1 MQVARMTPAA
11 TDSIGKRNGG
21 GTTNAGRKFKRRL
34 VTHPSPGNATNMNKA
49 TTPVAMAWGSGQQT
63 LVASNKLGDNYERP
77 RMTRNMVG
85 HSLSPERQ
93 RPPSSTKAVHRRLN
107 PIQAVGAAEGTF
119 IPVPDSVLYEPYSRR
134 PLKAIDLSIW
144 QDHLST
150 LMVEDLLRRN
160 SSFSKLSLRGARRGS
175 DMLALIARHF
185 GRTVTDLD
193 VSDSTMVD
201 VEWLK
206 TLGAATDCP
215 AIASLTAA
223 RCSGITNKGVEI
235 LARKKGPSLL
245 ALRVPGCEAVSDD
258 GVEFVAKHCRNLC
271 SIDLS
276 GCPRVRDR
284 SVFAISALTGLQDIA
299 LDGCAEVSDDAF
311 RQLFT
316 SVTQLKSLSIRGCA
330 SVSEEGLKFMHE
342 MPVPWGTRKHRN
354 CALLHTLRLGHNS
367 NISDEF
373 MMMVPVVCPH
383 LRVLEVTSC
392 PLVGG
397 DQAMGKIGGLL
408 ELEEVTLEV
417 LPRVSDQGIREFFCD
432 LPRKALKRLSLVG
445 CTKVTDV
452 SLKCIAKSAR
462 ALHELRLDR
471 NVSVTDRGLGY
482 LAKGLAANLR
492 LLQATHLGMINDGG
506 VRLLS
511 RKCLQLTNIDISYC
525 LRISPACFLGLR
537 RLRLLEFLGLSSCHG
552 LFNSGDERS
561 GSGGVSGEVPLHE
574 MYPIASALDAAEFYK
589 LRRLELADQPDL
601 TDAALLAV
609 AKRNCRTLAF
619 LNVSRC
625 SKITSGGVTEAV
637 KVLTSLKRLDVT
649 GCDLIKTGDVD
660 SFAGCVAPAL
670 LLSRAHVDAD
680 GFDGLHCCASAED
693 ARSRREAGNAVR
705 REELGVRAIQRAL
718 RGYRKREKEENE
730 TSWKH
735 SQLHAAASTIQL
747 WVLRYMARKILAARA
762 MRRARLMISVFKWRR
777 RTREARSWNL
787 AAHHGDRKLKAR
799 TVRYWRASCVED
811 MADASDL
818 AERGEVFFE
827 HMVLS
832 THLRAWIRFVAPL
845 RARRVAAEG
854 RADACW
860 RARTRESLF
869 RRWRGNVRRIKSRQ
883 ARWVGEVLLT
893 VLPVE
898 MRNSSRQ
905 RPGVESAVMF
915 HRRRTLRKAW
925 WAFLSLNEELAN
937 LQQRFRTFD
946 KANRPRVLRRNFARL
961 REGVHLQKWKREAKA
976 KADKVAAL
984 SRQRRSFRGLHQGA
998 AVAAS
1003 SRVLRARADTFST
1016 RTLVAQGWKSLRDH
1030 PAEKKI
1036 LRGLIELWQQRAM
1049 SHRDEVLKRK
1059 GVRRLEYQL
1068 RRHMQIKIKTAKIM
1082 SNFMTTT
1089 ITTCFM
1095 AWKHHHRTLKNASA
1109 TIKAQENKLLLE
1121 RVFTSWMEC
1130 TVGIDADEE
1139 TRGDSV
1145 SSAAAT
1151 AKPSELAQEQPASA
1165 VEMLLMDDMTVE
1177 EAQYSSELHT
1187 QQQQDLEQQPQEPHD
1202 YPEQHKDDE
1211 SEPPM
1216 QRETAEERDDTGTAV
1231 VEHPQ
1236 EWNPAAVSIQAAW
1249 RGYSARKAYEEERVT
1264 RQWAAVKVQSFF
1276 RARRARRLFNKQMR
1290 YKHIRDMVREE
1301 READEMAVHDRESLK
1316 LMKYERALCT
1326 IGRVFLGYQG
1336 RKIARERRRQLR
1348 LEEAGKRFAE
1358 REEALRRHEETQRR
1372 LEVLRKDERLAATII
1387 QAAYRSRL
1395 ARKRVARIREDNR
1408 RTRAATMIQQMIR
1421 FRGARHEAAARKRH
1435 LGRTAYVHLGRQRQ
1449 ALFLRLVGLRN
1460 RRSQRPAIRLLRKV
1474 GADLMGF
1481 TTAMRIQRKDLR
1493 EGARLAWQEFETH
1506 REAFRTCGRDA
1517 YRRRNFVR
1525 AQQLEDL
1532 ARKRIR
1538 RGDAV
1543 QILNREHEFCGFT
1556 GRVLHV
1562 DSRDPGREVAE
1573 VKIDDGTARV
1583 VFVRLLSHEVGSED
1597 IPVVNMLKINR
1608 QELRHHEPEELALVR
1623 DALLAWADRER
1634 EKWRPQL
1641 AAVAIQRRI
1650 RGFIARRSTA
1660 RRRHRHWTRERALR
1674 LTFLRA
1680 LDVNNTATYQA
1691 VRAAVMMRVVR
1702 ATDVPTNM
1710 PWIPP
1715 VPPRLEEAFERRR
1728 RRIILQEEIR
1738 TRTAERMALINKNP
1752 RKLQWKTP
1760 TYGPLIRPYHPYK
1773 EAWAR
1778 LLSKVAHPSAL
1789 PGIFH
1794 SIAGSSY
1801 MQALEIK
1808 AQQARTV
1815 FTGGFHFTELEQSPH
1830 VRTGGRAFFHGS
1842 WACPPP
1848 PPDSDAFSIS
1858 SSEEVTDSDRRKR
1871 PEVGSS
1877 SEDDEDTGFVA
1888 VGKGEEGFELEERE
1902 DEGSGAA
1909 VAGKGGIKSNKR
1921 RLAWGW
1927 PKTMKSKKVYSGGDE
1942 DVGFERKGGDRHDG
1956 GTSKNREREAKKKNK
1971 DWRRRK
1977 NKKQRKTGKDKSQ
1990 PHGEGYVEFLDG
2002 WGVSQEEK
2010 TLYVTVLSGQ
2020 ALAGNDRS
2028 MPFQHC
2034 DPFFQ
2039 LKCNGKTHH
2048 TSTKHN
2054 TREPR
2059 YNETFE
2065 FDVSNPESVLSLE
2078 CWEEDTFSN
2087 NYIGSII
2094 IPLRELSDGK
2104 KVRNWFTLGTGK
2116 VRKTKVTKKEKQRG
2130 SVELILQWLPK
2141 ETEDDVSIRIRLSKA
2156 AVVLQCWARTIVAR
2170 REFSEA
2176 AAEFAAKAEFAFIVT
2191 RRIHMC
2197 FRRHRARE
2205 ELRVRRMHYRNACIL
2220 QKFARRKLAFIE
2232 AAWRRLCRD
2241 KATIIQCFVRQYL
2254 SRQELARLR
2263 EARRILERDMATRI
2277 QANARGKLARMFV
2290 AAKRAAAL
2298 AEEGNTGEEQSSSE
2312 DPVRSV
2318 AEWLPTYGTDP
2329 YYASRRI
2336 RRITERVYFK
2346 ILGKAGSTIET
2357 RFGTASVLRYPA
2369 RVCLSEGAV
2378 DTASALRDAKRTVE
2392 VQWDAHADLHWPR
2405 EEREAV
2411 FKKATRCYRGFL
2423 DLDSAPAD
2431 RTVGRRVIVIQCLA
2445 RIRIARKRSLW
2456 ESRSTNA
2463 AIVIQRAHRRYFR
2476 ARSSL
2481 ARVLQ
2486 TLTRRRLARRR
2497 GDYLA
2502 KEKRCIIAVQCA
2514 YRSRKARL
2522 AAAYKRVIR

>member
-11 TDSIGKRNGG
+11 TDSIGNRNGG
-21 GTTNAGRKFKRRL
+21 RTTNAGSKFKRRL
-34 VTHPSPGNATNMNKA
+34 VIYPSPENAANMNKA

-63 LVASNKLGDNYERP
+63 LVASNKRGDNYERS
-77 RMTRNMVG
+77 RMPRNMVG
-85 HSLSPERQ
+85 HSLSPEHQ
-93 RPPSSTKAVHRRLN
+93 RPPSSTKAVHHRLD
-107 PIQAVGAAEGTF
+107 PIQAVGVAEGTF

-144 QDHLST
+144 QDQLST

-160 SSFSKLSLRGARRGS
+160 SSFSKLTLRGARRGS
-175 DMLALIARHF
+175 DMLALIARHL

-193 VSDSTMVD
+193 VSDSKVVD

-206 TLGAATDCP
+206 TLGAAAECP

-235 LARKKGPSLL
+235 FARKKGPSLL

-258 GVEFVAKHCRNLC
+258 GVEFVAKHCSNLC

-354 CALLHTLRLGHNS
+354 CALLHTLQLGHNS

-373 MMMVPVVCPH
+373 MVMVAMVCPH
-383 LRVLEVTSC
+383 LRVLGVTSC

-408 ELEEVTLEV
+408 QLEEVTLEV

-432 LPRKALKRLSLVG
+432 LPRRALKRLSLVG

-462 ALHELRLDR
+462 ALRELRLDR

-492 LLQATHLGMINDGG
+492 LLQATHLGMINDSG
-506 VRLLS
+506 VRFLS

-525 LRISPACFLGLR
+525 LRISPVCFLGLR
-537 RLRLLEFLGLSSCHG
+537 RLRSLEFLGLSNCHG
-552 LFNSGDERS
+552 LFNSGDDRR
-561 GSGGVSGEVPLHE
+561 GSGGVSRE
-574 MYPIASALDAAEFYK
+574 AALDAADFYK
-589 LRRLELADQPDL
+589 LRRLELAEQPDL

-625 SKITSGGVTEAV
+625 SKITADGVAEAV

-649 GCDLIKTGDVD
+649 GCDLIKAGDVD
-660 SFAGCVAPAL
+660 SFPGCVAPAL
-670 LLSRAHVDAD
+670 LLSRAHLDVD

-693 ARSRREAGNAVR
+693 ARSRREAGNVAR
-705 REELGVRAIQRAL
+705 REELGARAIQRAV
-718 RGYRKREKEENE
+718 RGYREREREENE
-730 TSWKH
+730 ASSKH
-735 SQLHAAASTIQL
+735 NQLHAAALTIQL
-747 WVLRYMARKILAARA
+747 WVLRNMARKILAARA

-799 TVRYWRASCVED
+799 TVRDWRASCVED

-827 HMVLS
+827 RMVLS

-845 RARRVAAEG
+845 RARRVASEG

-869 RRWRGNVRRIKSRQ
+869 RRWRGNIRRIKSRR
-883 ARWVGEVLLT
+883 ARWVSEVLLT

-915 HRRRTLRKAW
+915 HRRRALRKAW

-961 REGVHLQKWKREAKA
+961 REGVHLQKWKREAKV
-976 KADKVAAL
+976 KADQVSAS
-984 SRQRRSFRGLHQGA
+984 SRQRRAFRGLHQGA
-998 AVAAS
+998 ALAAS
-1003 SRVLRARADTFST
+1003 SRVLRARADTFAA
-1016 RTLVAQGWKSLRDH
+1016 RTLVARGWKSLRDH

-1036 LRGLIELWQQRAM
+1036 MQGLIELWQQRAT
-1049 SHRDEVLKRK
+1049 SHRDEALKRK
-1059 GVRRLEYQL
+1059 GVRRLEDKL
-1068 RRHMQIKIKTAKIM
+1068 RRHMQMKIKTAKIM
-1082 SNFMTTT
+1082 SSFMTTT
-1089 ITTCFM
+1089 VTTCFM
-1095 AWKHHHRTLKNASA
+1095 VWKHHHRTLKNASA
-1109 TIKAQENKLLLE
+1109 TIKAQENKRLLE
-1121 RVFTSWMEC
+1121 RVFTSWVGC
-1130 TVGIDADEE
+1130 TNGKNADEE
-1139 TRGDSV
+1139 TGGGDGV

-1151 AKPSELAQEQPASA
+1151 TELSELAQEQPASA
-1165 VEMLLMDDMTVE
+1165 VEMLLVDDMTVQ
-1177 EAQYSSELHT
+1177 EAQYAPEPQPH
-1187 QQQQDLEQQPQEPHD
+1187 QQQDPGQQPQQPLD

-1216 QRETAEERDDTGTAV
+1216 PQETAEESDNTGTAV
-1231 VEHPQ
+1231 VEHPP
-1236 EWNPAAVSIQAAW
+1236 EWDPAAVSIQAAW

-1276 RARRARRLFNKQMR
+1276 RVRRARRLFNKQMR

-1326 IGRVFLGYQG
+1326 IGRVVLGYKG

-1358 REEALRRHEETQRR
+1358 REEALRRHEEALRR
-1372 LEVLRKDERLAATII
+1372 LEVLRKDEQLAATTI

-1395 ARKRVARIREDNR
+1395 ARKRCARIREDNR
-1408 RTRAATMIQQMIR
+1408 RTRAATMIQQMVR
-1421 FRGARHEAAARKRH
+1421 FRGARHEAAARKRQ

-1460 RRSQRPAIRLLRKV
+1460 RRSQRPAIRLLRKA

-1493 EGARLAWQEFETH
+1493 EGARLAWHEFQTH
-1506 REAFRTCGRDA
+1506 REAFRACGRDA

-1532 ARKRIR
+1532 ERKRIR

-1597 IPVVNMLKINR
+1597 IPVVNMLKVNR
-1608 QELRHHEPEELALVR
+1608 QELRIHEPEELALVR

-1634 EKWRPQL
+1634 EKWRTQL

-1660 RRRHRHWTRERALR
+1660 RRRYRYWTRERALR

-1680 LDVNNTATYQA
+1680 LDVNNVATYQA
-1691 VRAAVMMRVVR
+1691 VRTAVMMRVIR

-1715 VPPRLEEAFERRR
+1715 VPPRLEEAFKRRR

-1738 TRTAERMALINKNP
+1738 TRTAERMQEELCFHGMILLSNP

-1794 SIAGSSY
+1794 SIAGPSY
-1801 MQALEIK
+1801 MEALERK

-1848 PPDSDAFSIS
+1848 P
-1858 SSEEVTDSDRRKR
+1858 RQ
-1871 PEVGSS
+1871 
-1877 SEDDEDTGFVA
+1877 
-1888 VGKGEEGFELEERE
+1888 
-1902 DEGSGAA
+1902 
-1909 VAGKGGIKSNKR
+1909 R
-1921 RLAWGW
+1921 RLL
-1927 PKTMKSKKVYSGGDE
+1927 
-1942 DVGFERKGGDRHDG
+1942 DVLF
-1956 GTSKNREREAKKKNK
+1956 
-1971 DWRRRK
+1971 
-1977 NKKQRKTGKDKSQ
+1977 QR
-1990 PHGEGYVEFLDG
+1990 
-2002 WGVSQEEK
+2002 
-2010 TLYVTVLSGQ
+2010 
-2020 ALAGNDRS
+2020 N
-2028 MPFQHC
+2028 
-2034 DPFFQ
+2034 
-2039 LKCNGKTHH
+2039 
-2048 TSTKHN
+2048 
-2054 TREPR
+2054 
-2059 YNETFE
+2059 
-2065 FDVSNPESVLSLE
+2065 
-2078 CWEEDTFSN
+2078 
-2087 NYIGSII
+2087 
-2094 IPLRELSDGK
+2094 
-2104 KVRNWFTLGTGK
+2104 
-2116 VRKTKVTKKEKQRG
+2116 
-2130 SVELILQWLPK
+2130 
-2141 ETEDDVSIRIRLSKA
+2141 
-2156 AVVLQCWARTIVAR
+2156 
-2170 REFSEA
+2170 
-2176 AAEFAAKAEFAFIVT
+2176 
-2191 RRIHMC
+2191 
-2197 FRRHRARE
+2197 
-2205 ELRVRRMHYRNACIL
+2205 
-2220 QKFARRKLAFIE
+2220 
-2232 AAWRRLCRD
+2232 CR
-2241 KATIIQCFVRQYL
+2241 F
-2254 SRQELARLR
+2254 
-2263 EARRILERDMATRI
+2263 
-2277 QANARGKLARMFV
+2277 
-2290 AAKRAAAL
+2290 
-2298 AEEGNTGEEQSSSE
+2298 
-2312 DPVRSV
+2312 
-2318 AEWLPTYGTDP
+2318 
-2329 YYASRRI
+2329 
-2336 RRITERVYFK
+2336 
-2346 ILGKAGSTIET
+2346 
-2357 RFGTASVLRYPA
+2357 
-2369 RVCLSEGAV
+2369 
-2378 DTASALRDAKRTVE
+2378 
-2392 VQWDAHADLHWPR
+2392 
-2405 EEREAV
+2405 
-2411 FKKATRCYRGFL
+2411 
-2423 DLDSAPAD
+2423 
-2431 RTVGRRVIVIQCLA
+2431 
-2445 RIRIARKRSLW
+2445 
-2456 ESRSTNA
+2456 
-2463 AIVIQRAHRRYFR
+2463 
-2476 ARSSL
+2476 
-2481 ARVLQ
+2481 
-2486 TLTRRRLARRR
+2486 
-2497 GDYLA
+2497 
-2502 KEKRCIIAVQCA
+2502 
-2514 YRSRKARL
+2514 
-2522 AAAYKRVIR
+2522 